1 MEFIYGSLPHPLLKN
16 CSYIYIAL
24 LPRYALKKKYFSM
37 AQPNP
42 ANITIPAA
50 VESKYDIEGEIAR

>member
-1 MEFIYGSLPHPLLKN
+1 MEFIYGSAPPPFEKLL
-16 CSYIYIAL
+16 IYIAL